1 MDRDRINM
9 TIKIIDGHGKPLFI
23 EREKGEL
30 IVGIGMA
37 MAYMANLNIR
47 LISSKLIKDWYNC
60 TDEELIAREAHV
72 SSQVG
77 KNPYAEDYLKV
88 IHKEMKRR
96 SL

>member
-1 MDRDRINM
+1 MDRNRINM
-9 TIKIIDGHGKPLFI
+9 TIKIID
-23 EREKGEL
+23 EKGEL
-30 IVGIGMA
+30 IA
-37 MAYMANLNIR
+37 
-47 LISSKLIKDWYNC
+47 SIKDWDEC

-77 KNPYAEDYLKV
+77 KNPYAEDYLEV